1 MAKRI
6 NLRRIKANRPYSVE
20 ELADAA
26 RVTEPTVRRW
36 FGEGLRTLDENRP
49 AIVMG
54 FQAQAFLGARQIE
67 RKQPMELDQFYC
79 FTCKART
86 RPLGLMADHIE
97 GPNGGRLV
105 ALCEAC
111 GGMCSK
117 NISRSQLADV
127 STVLDIASNAKSRP

>member
-26 RVTEPTVRRW
+26 RVTEQTVRRW
-36 FGEGLRTLDENRP
+36 FAEGLLALDDNRP

-54 FQAQAFLGARQIE
+54 FQAQAFLGARQFE
-67 RKQPMELDQFYC
+67 RKQPMELDLVYC

-86 RPLGLMADHIE
+86 RPLGMMADCIE
-97 GPNGGRLV
+97 GPTGMRLM
-105 ALCEAC
+105 ALCEVCEGAC
-111 GGMCSK
+111 CK
-117 NISRSQLADV
+117 NISRSQLSDLSAL
-127 STVLDIASNAKSRP
+127 LDIASNASSRP